1 MSTVGALAGSSAS
14 STSGVSGFSAMS
26 SADFSKIIFTE
37 LGKQDP
43 LQPNDT
49 NALLQQISALRS
61 IQSNM
66 DLSTQLGD
74 LVAQNEFA
82 SAMSLIGRGVS
93 GIDDLGSRVQGTV
106 RSISRTSDGAV
117 ATLVD
122 GTRVGIKH
130 LDQVDAGTTP

>member
-37 LGKQDP
+37 LSKQDP

-74 LVAQNEFA
+74 LVSQNEFA
-82 SAMSLIGRGVS
+82 SSMSLIGRAVS
-93 GIDDLGSRVQGTV
+93 GLDDSGSRVQGTV
-106 RSISRTSDGAV
+106 KSISRTSDGAV
-117 ATLVD
+117 ATFAD
-122 GTRVGIKH
+122 GTRVSVKN
-130 LDQVDAGTTP
+130 LDQVDSGGTP